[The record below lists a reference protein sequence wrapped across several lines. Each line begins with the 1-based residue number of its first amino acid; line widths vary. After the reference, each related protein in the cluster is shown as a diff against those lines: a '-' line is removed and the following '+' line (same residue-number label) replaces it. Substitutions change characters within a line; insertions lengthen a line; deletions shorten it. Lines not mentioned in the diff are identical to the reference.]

1 MLLPVDGRKLCL
13 HKEKLVVD
21 RASEERR
28 MVNGNRKKHP
38 EKLSRSNGWRGSRL
52 IVGYLSL
59 SLAPVAN
66 GRRNDP
72 VLETEP
78 KKKKRRWSE
87 WHRGVFGCLNQKLLT
102 DKIRSVFSTDNPVL
116 FPRSTTRSRFA
127 RHG

>member
-52 IVGYLSL
+52 IVGSLSL

-72 VLETEP
+72 VLETEQ
-78 KKKKRRWSE
+78 KKTSLVGVAPRRFW
-87 WHRGVFGCLNQKLLT
+87 LLEPEA
-102 DKIRSVFSTDNPVL
+102 SHGQNPLGLFYGQPSTI
-116 FPRSTTRSRFA
+116 ST
-127 RHG
+127 